1 MGKTKNPCGVCKK
14 GVTGRTGGIQ
24 CEGHC
29 QQWFHPNCINVN
41 SQEYVDL
48 GNSSLI
54 WICNTCGMHNIG
66 MTSSIGNI
74 SSLHTDNS
82 FDILGPDSEEENED
96 ANKTSYR
103 PKTTISAQLDKNRVA
118 SVPALLLKKLSF
130 SKMFLHFYVMPRNIW
145 TKVRIFSKASLN
157 Q

>member
-1 MGKTKNPCGVCKK
+1 MNKFNNLQVATGHFHATDQSNPQQNDLPPLGLIHVFDWPTK
-14 GVTGRTGGIQ
+14 
-24 CEGHC
+24 HC
-29 QQWFHPNCINVN
+29 PYFCPNV
-41 SQEYVDL
+41 QTAYDV
-48 GNSSLI
+48 
-54 WICNTCGMHNIG
+54 
-66 MTSSIGNI
+66 
-74 SSLHTDNS
+74 LHS
-82 FDILGPDSEEENED
+82 VHSHHSVVFLW
-96 ANKTSYR
+96 